1 MLFWKDVRNG
11 YCWTARSRS
20 NCTRVTDRYRVVFG
34 SLIPRRKKFG
44 RVMQTSSWS
53 LSWVIGR
60 TSPWTEGPSI
70 THIHSHT
77 HYSLHFTCPV
87 CIRKLTS
94 TWREHTNST
103 LKGLVGLQY
112 TGPHYT
118 KLLMFI
124 YLFICNYCFRIVLI
138 FPCFIVFSIS
148 VLWMKCMLSE

>member
-1 MLFWKDVRNG
+1 MLFGKDVRNG
-11 YCWTARSRS
+11 YCWTPRPLPFKLHQSYRP
-20 NCTRVTDRYRVVFG
+20 RYRGCIREFKSRVARNLVG
-34 SLIPRRKKFG
+34 
-44 RVMQTSSWS
+44 VMQTSSWS
-53 LSWVIGR
+53 LSWVKGR

-77 HYSLHFTCPV
+77 HYRLHFTCPV

-118 KLLMFI
+118 N
-124 YLFICNYCFRIVLI
+124 C
-138 FPCFIVFSIS
+138 
-148 VLWMKCMLSE
+148 